1 MFTELTEGVLC
12 IEGGAVLDGGGGG
25 GLLDGALACM
35 EGYTAVIVDLL
46 DGVIQ
51 RL

>member
-1 MFTELTEGVLC
+1 MFTEFTEGVLC

-35 EGYTAVIVDLL
+35 
-46 DGVIQ
+46 GVIQ